1 MRILSLLPSATEIVY
16 ALGLGDLLVGVT
28 DECDHPPEAR
38 RHPIV
43 SRADLAS
50 TAAPP
55 GSGAPSPGGLPP
67 AEVDRLVGE
76 RVAQGEALY
85 SLDTDLIRE
94 LRPDLILAQDLC
106 RVCAV
111 PSGHV
116 EEALERIGW
125 QARVLS
131 LDPGRLDD
139 VIASIVA
146 VGEAAGVEDRARR
159 VAAALGERL
168 ERVRRATAGRR
179 SRPTLAL
186 EWPDPPFAGGHWVPD
201 MVRVAG
207 GEPLLG
213 KAGEPSRRLGWGEV
227 AASQAEMVVVMPCGY
242 RLDRARDEATTVAGR
257 PELQAAREVW
267 AVDASSSFSRPGPRL
282 VDGVEALAGVLHPGC
297 VPEPSP
303 GMVARVR

>member
-1 MRILSLLPSATEIVY
+1 VRILSLLPSATEIVY

-43 SRADLAS
+43 SRAKL
-50 TAAPP
+50 
-55 GSGAPSPGGLPP
+55 APSGPLPP
-67 AEVDRLVGE
+67 ADVDRLVGE
-76 RVAQGEALY
+76 RVARGEPLY
-85 SLDTDLIRE
+85 GLDTDLIRE

-125 QARVLS
+125 QAQVLS
-131 LDPGRLDD
+131 LDPGRLGD
-139 VIASIVA
+139 VLASIA
-146 VGEAAGVEDRARR
+146 EVGRATGMEDRARR
-159 VAAALGERL
+159 LVSDLEGRL
-168 ERVRRATAGRR
+168 EGVRRATSRR
-179 SRPTLAL
+179 RRRPTLAL
-186 EWPDPPFAGGHWVPD
+186 EWPDPPFVGGHWVPD

-213 KAGEPSRRLGWGEV
+213 EAGAPSRRLGWEEV
-227 AASQAEMVVVMPCGY
+227 AASRPEVVVVMPCGY
-242 RLDRARDEATTVAGR
+242 GLSRARTEAAEVAGR
-257 PELQAAREVW
+257 PELEPASEVW

-282 VDGVEALAGVLHPGC
+282 VDGVEALAAALHPGS
-297 VPEPSP
+297 VPEPPP